1 MPHVTGTSWPK
12 SVMSHH
18 VQICDAGAS
27 ELTPNTRPSRKGRGE
42 ALWWCFHPPGPG
54 GAWVGHVPMLS
65 VDPQAHVHAD

>member
-42 ALWWCFHPPGPG
+42 ALWWCKERSFRRPTGNFG
-54 GAWVGHVPMLS
+54 KLRLNLD
-65 VDPQAHVHAD
+65 VDLG